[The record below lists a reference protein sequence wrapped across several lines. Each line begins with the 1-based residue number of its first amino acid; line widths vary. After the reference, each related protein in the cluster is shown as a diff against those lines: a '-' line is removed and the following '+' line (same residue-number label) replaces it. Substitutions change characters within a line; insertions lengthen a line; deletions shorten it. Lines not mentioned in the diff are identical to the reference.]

1 MLSQRTPNPDFRFK
15 MFAFQQIISIFLLN
29 FFMAEKNRRQMLNQN
44 SNREQWGSKIGFILA
59 AAGSAV
65 GLGNIWRFPYLAGE
79 NGGAAFIVVY
89 IICVIS
95 IGIPV
100 LIAEI
105 LIGRTAQKNPVG
117 SFKLLHKSRLWH
129 SIGGIGVIAGFV
141 ILSFY
146 TVVAGWTLGYIY
158 EAISGTLMQYSI
170 SETANSHFNDLTH
183 NSFWNVG
190 LLAAF
195 MALTIIIVYFGVK
208 KGIERGSKIMMPL
221 LFILL
226 IALMIKGLTMEGSSK
241 GLEYLFYPDWSK
253 INTSIILA
261 ALGQAFFSMSLGM
274 GAMLTYGSYMSKKEN
289 IPASSV
295 WIAFL
300 DMAIAIIAGVCI
312 FSIVFATGQNP
323 DVGPSLIFRTLPVVF
338 SKMAGGYWFSIV
350 FFIALSL
357 AALTSTVSLLE
368 VVTAYFVDEK
378 GWNRKKAV
386 LIFGSLAFLIG
397 IPSALSFNSLS
408 EFKIFGLTFFG
419 LTEFISSNLML
430 PIGGFFIAIFVG
442 WVWGFEKVKTNL
454 KEGAEHLFNNYPMLL
469 SIWKIVLRFIAPVLI
484 IIVLLSSIGLL

>member
-1 MLSQRTPNPDFRFK
+1 MLDQTTS
-15 MFAFQQIISIFLLN
+15 
-29 FFMAEKNRRQMLNQN
+29 
-44 SNREQWGSKIGFILA
+44 REQWGSKIGFILA

-79 NGGAAFIVVY
+79 NGGGAFIFVY
-89 IICVIS
+89 IICVLL

-117 SFKLLHKSRLWH
+117 SFKALHNSRFWH
-129 SIGGIGVIAGFV
+129 VIGGMGVLAGFV

-158 EAISGTLMQYSI
+158 EAVNGNLMSYQVSDV
-170 SETANSHFNDLTH
+170 ANTHFNELTN

-195 MALTIIIVYFGVK
+195 MILTMAIVYFGVQ
-208 KGIERGSKIMMPL
+208 KGIERGSKIMMPMLFVL
-221 LFILL
+221 LLG
-226 IALMIKGLTMEGSSK
+226 LMIRGLTLDGASA
-241 GLEYLFYPDWSK
+241 GLEYLFNPDWSK
-253 INTSIILA
+253 INTSVVLA

-274 GAMLTYGSYMSKKEN
+274 GAMLTYGSYMSRKDN
-289 IPASSV
+289 VPVSSA
-295 WIAFL
+295 WIALL
-300 DMAIAIIAGVCI
+300 DTTVAIIAGICI
-312 FSIVFATGQNP
+312 FTVVFATGQNP

-338 SKMAGGYWFSIV
+338 TKMTGGYFFSIL
-350 FFIALSL
+350 FFIALTL

-378 GWNRKKAV
+378 KWNRKKV
-386 LIFGSLAFLIG
+386 VIMCGTLALLLG
-397 IPSALSFNSLS
+397 VPSALSFNSLS
-408 EFKIFGLTFFG
+408 GFTIFDLTFFG

-430 PIGGFFIAIFVG
+430 PMGGFFIAIFVG
-442 WVWGFEKVKTNL
+442 WIWGFEKVKEII
-454 KEGAEHLFNNYPMLL
+454 KEGAESLFGRMPWLL
-469 SIWKIVLRFIAPVLI
+469 SYWKVILRFVAPILI
-484 IIVLLSSIGLL
+484 VIVLLSSIGII

>member
-1 MLSQRTPNPDFRFK
+1 MQ
-15 MFAFQQIISIFLLN
+15 
-29 FFMAEKNRRQMLNQN
+29 NQVN
-44 SNREQWGSKIGFILA
+44 GREQWGSKIGFILA

-79 NGGAAFIVVY
+79 NGGAAFIFVY
-89 IICVIS
+89 IICVIA

-105 LIGRTAQKNPVG
+105 LIGRTTQKNPVG
-117 SFKLLHKSRLWH
+117 SFKTLHNSKLWH
-129 SIGGIGVIAGFV
+129 SIGGMGVVAGFI

-146 TVVAGWTLGYIY
+146 TIVAGWTLGYVY
-158 EAISGTLMQYSI
+158 ESITGQLMQYSV
-170 SETANSHFNDLTH
+170 SEVAENHFNDLTH
-183 NSFWNVG
+183 NSIWNIG
-190 LLAAF
+190 MLGIF
-195 MALTIIIVYFGVK
+195 MGLTIIIVYFGVK

-226 IALMIKGLTMEGSSK
+226 IILMIKGLTMDGATK
-241 GLEYLFYPDWSK
+241 GLDYLFNPDWSK
-253 INTSIILA
+253 INTGVVLA
-261 ALGQAFFSMSLGM
+261 SLGQAFFSMSLGM
-274 GAMLTYGSYMSKKEN
+274 GAMLTYGSYMSKKSN
-289 IPASSV
+289 VASSSV

-300 DMAIAIIAGVCI
+300 DVTIAIIAGICI

-338 SKMAGGYWFSIV
+338 SKMMGGYWFSIL

-386 LIFGSLAFLIG
+386 ILFGTLAFIFG

-419 LTEFISSNLML
+419 LTEFVSSNLML

-442 WVWGFEKVKTNL
+442 WVWGFETVKKNL
-454 KEGAEHLFNNYPMLL
+454 REGAEKLFDNYPWLL
-469 SIWKIVLRFIAPVLI
+469 SVWKVILRFLAPILI